1 MSLMHHVQYIQHPD
15 LFDTRLRR
23 FIFNRFFQNFPK
35 AKKEPAPGFAIVRLN
50 CLPFFNY
57 RLFA

>member
-35 AKKEPAPGFAIVRLN
+35 AKKSQRLVLPSFA
-50 CLPFFNY
+50 
-57 RLFA
+57 